1 MCARVYVLF
10 VCTRIYIYIYIYN
23 IETVGK
29 DVNATEINKCMAIS
43 VSNIRSIA
51 MLLPRGG

>member
-1 MCARVYVLF
+1 MFCLCVHVYIY
-10 VCTRIYIYIYIYN
+10 IYIYIYIYN

>member
-1 MCARVYVLF
+1 MFCLCVHVY
-10 VCTRIYIYIYIYN
+10 IYIYIYIYN

-51 MLLPRGG
+51 MLLPHGG